1 MTGSTSRRAVHVAY
15 PLTVV
20 LDTHAWLWL
29 MAGEP
34 TLRQEAVA
42 VAREA
47 AAAGTLHVSAISA
60 WEVAM
65 LAARGR
71 IVLPQD
77 PLDWVRT
84 SVERAGVVVAELSPD
99 VLVASAR
106 LPGDLHGEPAD
117 RFIVATARRLGAVL
131 VTRDRAL
138 LGYAAQGHVRVI
150 EA

>member
-1 MTGSTSRRAVHVAY
+1 M
-15 PLTVV
+15 LTVV

-29 MAGEP
+29 MSGDP

-47 AAAGTLHVSAISA
+47 AAAGTLHVSAIST
-60 WEVAM
+60 WEVSM

-84 SVERAGVVVAELSPD
+84 SVEQAGIVVAELSPD
-99 VLVASAR
+99 VLVASTR
-106 LPGDLHGEPAD
+106 LPGDLHGDPAD
-117 RFIVATARRLGAVL
+117 RFIAATARRLGAVL
-131 VTRDRAL
+131 ITRDRAL
-138 LGYAAQGHVRVI
+138 LAYGAQGHLRAL

>member
-1 MTGSTSRRAVHVAY
+1 MLS
-15 PLTVV
+15 VV

-29 MAGEP
+29 MSGDP
-34 TLRQEAVA
+34 TLRQEAIA

-47 AAAGTLHVSAISA
+47 AAAGTLHVSAIST
-60 WEVAM
+60 WEIAM
-65 LAARGR
+65 LTARGR

-77 PLDWVRT
+77 PLDWVRA

-99 VLVASAR
+99 VLIGSTR
-106 LPGDLHGEPAD
+106 LPGDLHGDPAD

-131 VTRDRAL
+131 ITRDRAL
-138 LGYAAQGHVRVI
+138 LAYAAQGHVRAL